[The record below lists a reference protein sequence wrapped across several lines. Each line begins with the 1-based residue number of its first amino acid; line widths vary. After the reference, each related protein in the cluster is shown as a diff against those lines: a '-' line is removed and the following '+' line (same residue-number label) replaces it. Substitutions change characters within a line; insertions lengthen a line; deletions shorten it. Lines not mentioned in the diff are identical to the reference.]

1 MLGICFKAYGLGSRS
16 RDREAP
22 VLRSHGRFSSYTMR
36 VQTGCS
42 RAEAFV
48 PVGYSEGSVWT
59 QSAQV
64 YCGTLLLCVGGW
76 GAPDRQEGVRAEGA
90 HGTCGGRVRSRLG
103 AQATWGR
110 SARAL
115 PGWRLPPSRRG
126 GEASSPRGPVGRLA
140 CEGEGTAR
148 QRLTNEGRGEQERSF
163 FWSWWRAASRDSKAT
178 NAAVKEF
185 DC

>member
-22 VLRSHGRFSSYTMR
+22 VLRSHRRFSSYTMR

-64 YCGTLLLCVGGW
+64 YCGTLLLCVGRG
-76 GAPDRQEGVRAEGA
+76 GGLQTGRRVCLRRVCLRRAPT
-90 HGTCGGRVRSRLG
+90 H
-103 AQATWGR
+103 GR

-115 PGWRLPPSRRG
+115 QAGRSGAVGPQRACASGL
-126 GEASSPRGPVGRLA
+126 EASALASGRRSVVSPRP
-140 CEGEGTAR
+140 CEPAG
-148 QRLTNEGRGEQERSF
+148 L
-163 FWSWWRAASRDSKAT
+163 
-178 NAAVKEF
+178 
-185 DC
+185 